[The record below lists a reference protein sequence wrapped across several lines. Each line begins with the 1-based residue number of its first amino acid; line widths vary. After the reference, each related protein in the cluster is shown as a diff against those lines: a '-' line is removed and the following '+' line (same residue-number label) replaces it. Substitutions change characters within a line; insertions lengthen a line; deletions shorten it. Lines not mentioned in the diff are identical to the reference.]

1 MTQCPP
7 ITDTMGG
14 SSSRFRAPLAREIIL
29 RQLLLAFFYV
39 QRYLPALSLSL
50 SLFSSPFSFSLA
62 VLIFIFRRFFCQ
74 LIYTHV
80 PFDR

>member
-1 MTQCPP
+1 MTQCPS

-14 SSSRFRAPLAREIIL
+14 SSSRFRAPLTREIIL

-39 QRYLPALSLSL
+39 QRYLPALSPAPF
-50 SLFSSPFSFSLA
+50 LFPLPFSF
-62 VLIFIFRRFFCQ
+62 FIFRRFFCQ